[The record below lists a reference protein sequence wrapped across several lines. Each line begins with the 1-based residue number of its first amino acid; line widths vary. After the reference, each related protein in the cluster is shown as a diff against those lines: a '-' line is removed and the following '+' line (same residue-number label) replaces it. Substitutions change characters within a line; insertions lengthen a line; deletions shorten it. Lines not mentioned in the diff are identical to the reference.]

1 MSEDKISVQDTYDFS
16 KNITDISLSV
26 AYIHDLEKLMTYF
39 FMNMEDPSILKPMF
53 EKFESYIKGELDI
66 QKNPFSEE
74 EANLYTIFSL
84 QQLLKAKAYQQGLNI
99 KVDATIDK
107 KLIEELLQATV
118 DGNKEKFTSVNNEM
132 MNSINEQL
140 S

>member
-26 AYIHDLEKLMTYF
+26 AYIHGLEKLMTYF